1 MEECVD
7 CYDLGC
13 NVFSEIESLDL
24 IFLDNPS
31 EDFISKFLNEDQKKQ
46 CLLGIA
52 DCLTESGLLNEAFL
66 YYLDIGVSENPEIVR
81 KLVDATKKESIAY
94 KGSTYETDKSPKVL
108 LDDIIYDKY
117 NLVYDKSTPAKILT
131 APDEFKEIFSSVV
144 EGGVSDFKEQKEWI
158 IKNNAVWNLKPM
170 IRYFNETDIF
180 KNLEFTYEN
189 VRMAHAI
196 ADAYTSLGK
205 KDEADKI
212 YDFLESKGFR
222 DVSFSDLLESY
233 HKP

>member
-1 MEECVD
+1 MGKYVN

-13 NVFSEIESLDL
+13 KVFLEIESLDL
-24 IFLDNPS
+24 IFGYNQS
-31 EDFISKFLNEDQKKQ
+31 EDFISKFMDADQEKQ

-52 DCLTESGLLNEAFL
+52 DCLTESGLLDKAFS
-66 YYLDIGVSENPEIVR
+66 YYLEIGVSENPEIVR
-81 KLVDATKKESIAY
+81 KLVDATKKESVSY
-94 KGSTYETDKSPKVL
+94 KGLKYETDKSPKVL
-108 LDDIIYDKY
+108 LDNIIYDKY
-117 NLVYDKSTPAKILT
+117 NFGYNKSTPPKIFT

-144 EGGVSDFKEQKEWI
+144 EEDLDDFKEQKEWI

-189 VRMAHAI
+189 VCMAHVI
-196 ADAYTSLGK
+196 ADVYISLGRN
-205 KDEADKI
+205 DEADKI
-212 YDFLESKGFR
+212 YNFLESKGFK
-222 DVSFSDLLESY
+222 DISFSDLLESY

>member
-13 NVFSEIESLDL
+13 KVFSEIESLDL

-31 EDFISKFLNEDQKKQ
+31 EYFISKFLNEDQKKQ

-52 DCLTESGLLNEAFL
+52 DCLTESGLLDKAFS
-66 YYLDIGVSENPEIVR
+66 YYLDIGVSESPETVQ
-81 KLVDATKKESIAY
+81 KLVDASKKESVSY
-94 KGSTYETDKSPKVL
+94 KGLKYETDKSPKVL

-117 NLVYDKSTPAKILT
+117 NLVYSKSTPEKILT
-131 APDEFKEIFSSVV
+131 APDEFKEIFISVV
-144 EGGVSDFKEQKEWI
+144 EEDISDFKEQKGWI

-196 ADAYTSLGK
+196 ADAYTSLGR
-205 KDEADKI
+205 KDEADEL
-212 YDFLESKGFR
+212 YSFLESKGFR
-222 DVSFSDLLESY
+222 DISFSDLLERY
-233 HKP
+233 NKP

>member
-13 NVFSEIESLDL
+13 KVFSEIESLDL

-31 EDFISKFLNEDQKKQ
+31 EYFISTFLDENQKKQ

-52 DCLTESGLLNEAFL
+52 DCLTDSGLLDKAFL
-66 YYLDIGVSENPEIVR
+66 YYLEIGVSENPEIVR
-81 KLVDATKKESIAY
+81 KLVEATKKESISY

-117 NLVYDKSTPAKILT
+117 NFLYDKSTPAKILT

-144 EGGVSDFKEQKEWI
+144 EEDVSDFKEQKEWI

-189 VRMAHAI
+189 VRMALAI
-196 ADAYTSLGK
+196 VDAYTSLGRN
-205 KDEADKI
+205 DEADKI
-212 YDFLESKGFR
+212 YNFLESKGFK
-222 DVSFSDLLESY
+222 DISFLDLLESY